1 MFEFLE
7 DIAQTMIIEVDKTIT
22 EMEGDATKFELDAK
36 KKLEEA
42 DMKEAKASS
51 LENASYT
58 RAETTQTLNEDGT
71 YTTET
76 TWVEDVATKMAAMA
90 EAAALRVTAQSLR
103 NAALSLKA
111 LRNAL
116 KGKMNNLQDWKN
128 KLNNAIVQTCNT
140 IGVDEKLVDDAIDT
154 INDVLKVL
162 WVPDV
167 KSIGEWTKG
176 VKSNWNDLD
185 NDKLKEGVGE
195 LFYNAI
201 NSAVEAGFYTG
212 AVLVRA
218 GTSIIAAELGTSPIG
233 WVGGVLVKGL
243 GEGVISNTLTDT
255 NAKTATKTIAGW
267 LGDVTGID
275 IKSSKEDNKTTDS
288 KKEAEDV
295 KVANDGKDG
304 LGGLIYNVINVA
316 VDAGF
321 YTGAVLVRTGTSA
334 ITSKLGTTPIG
345 WVGGMLVKGLGE
357 GVISSTLTDANAK
370 KATDTIAGWL
380 EDVTGIDIIVSKE
393 DNTTIDQKEEAEDVT
408 LADDKK
414 VEADVVDTT
423 KKNTLGTKGTNK
435 GDNTVPTSNVG
446 ITKEGIENLESV
458 NEEWK
463 KRNSAMKSKA
473 HKDYREA
480 HAKVNSLND
489 KIANNQRN
497 IDELRQQMQDKQNEL
512 IQYSLM
518 LSEKGRANLR
528 DKIKDINDNIEQLEA
543 LNMSYRNE
551 QEIYSKMETDAL
563 NIINQGK
570 K

>member
-76 TWVEDVATKMAAMA
+76 TLVEDVATKMAAMA

-255 NAKTATKTIAGW
+255 NAKKATKTIAGW

-295 KVANDGKDG
+295 
-304 LGGLIYNVINVA
+304 
-316 VDAGF
+316 
-321 YTGAVLVRTGTSA
+321 
-334 ITSKLGTTPIG
+334 
-345 WVGGMLVKGLGE
+345 
-357 GVISSTLTDANAK
+357 
-370 KATDTIAGWL
+370 
-380 EDVTGIDIIVSKE
+380 
-393 DNTTIDQKEEAEDVT
+393 T

-423 KKNTLGTKGTNK
+423 KKNTLGTNGTNK

-446 ITKEGIENLESV
+446 ITEEGIENLERV

-512 IQYSLM
+512 IQYSLI
-518 LSEKGRANLR
+518 LSEKGKANLR

-551 QEIYSKMETDAL
+551 QVIYSKMETAAL